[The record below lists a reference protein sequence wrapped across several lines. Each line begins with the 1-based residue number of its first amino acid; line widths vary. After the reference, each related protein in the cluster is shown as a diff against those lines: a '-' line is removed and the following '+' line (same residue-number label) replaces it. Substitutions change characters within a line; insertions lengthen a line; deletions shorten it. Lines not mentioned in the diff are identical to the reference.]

1 MLCQVGLR
9 KKKRWGHLPA
19 GYKDA
24 LLGVWGGQTW
34 LNDLGENVVHPFLL
48 PPPLL
53 SLPPTSMY
61 SWVASGCLLGP
72 LSLQTTLYK
81 ALPCSLCVLICKMG
95 PKGGG
100 KRAHC
105 IFLMVA

>member
-72 LSLQTTLYK
+72 L
-81 ALPCSLCVLICKMG
+81 CVLICKMG